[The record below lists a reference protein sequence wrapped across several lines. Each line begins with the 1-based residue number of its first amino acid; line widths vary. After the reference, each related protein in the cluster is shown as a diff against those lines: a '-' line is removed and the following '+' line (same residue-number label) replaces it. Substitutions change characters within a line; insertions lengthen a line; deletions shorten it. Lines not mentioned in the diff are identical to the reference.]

1 MACTSIII
9 TLATLYLKA
18 KKQIDYGHVL
28 TLKGLQYLLL
38 IDGMFNIL
46 ILHDL
51 QNNGCH
57 QFYVNSTATVQSSC
71 AELEPLCQNNQPY
84 LQVRECEAIAW
95 Q

>member
-38 IDGMFNIL
+38 IDGVFNIL
-46 ILHDL
+46 MLHDL
-51 QNNGCH
+51 QNKGCH
-57 QFYVNSTATVQSSC
+57 HININWSTVWHI
-71 AELEPLCQNNQPY
+71 
-84 LQVRECEAIAW
+84 V
-95 Q
+95 